1 MKRKQKDL
9 LFDTLVT
16 VIAIILGV
24 IIIFPLIYCFLSS
37 FKTPSEFLN
46 PKLFPSS
53 FLYLDNFKNALE
65 RGNLLRYT
73 LNSFV
78 IAFVGTAVR
87 MVLSILAA
95 YAFTFYDFKG
105 KNFFFFLILG
115 TMMIPGDVLLVTNYL
130 TVSKMHLLNT
140 YLGVMIVS
148 FVSASQMFM
157 LRQRFKTIP
166 KDMREAS
173 SMDGYGDIWFILR
186 VLLPITRPVVT
197 TLFVQSF
204 ISNYQVL
211 ILIAG
216 GIILSILGLS
226 MSFSDPFRK
235 MKSGGGR
242 ASATDF
248 GQALVMGLT
257 NPGAV
262 FVILTLF
269 AFFGIGSEQHPHSW
283 SIAPVVLAVS
293 GGSVLYWFMVTWA
306 LSHFRKKFKMNTILW
321 ISRLTGAVVVIMG
334 IALLG
339 QGLFKVIFQG
349 ASLL

>member
-1 MKRKQKDL
+1 MKRKQKDF

-16 VIAIILGV
+16 VIAIILGI

-166 KDMREAS
+166 QDMREAS
-173 SMDGYGDIWFILR
+173 SMDGYGDLWFIWK
-186 VLLPITRPVVT
+186 VLLPLSKPVVT
-197 TLFVQSF
+197 TLFIQSF
-204 ISNYQVL
+204 INLWNAYLWPLIVTASSPEMRTVMVGITRLNSWEDENYQLVMAGVCISLIPSL
-211 ILIAG
+211 ILFIVMRRNMKKG
-216 GIILSILGLS
+216 GLDGS
-226 MSFSDPFRK
+226 
-235 MKSGGGR
+235 
-242 ASATDF
+242 
-248 GQALVMGLT
+248 LVG
-257 NPGAV
+257 
-262 FVILTLF
+262 
-269 AFFGIGSEQHPHSW
+269 
-283 SIAPVVLAVS
+283 
-293 GGSVLYWFMVTWA
+293 
-306 LSHFRKKFKMNTILW
+306 
-321 ISRLTGAVVVIMG
+321 
-334 IALLG
+334 
-339 QGLFKVIFQG
+339 
-349 ASLL
+349 

>member
-16 VIAIILGV
+16 VVAIILGI

-53 FLYLDNFKNALE
+53 LLYLDNFKNALE

-173 SMDGYGDIWFILR
+173 SMDGYGDLWFIWK
-186 VLLPITRPVVT
+186 VLLPLSKPVVT
-197 TLFVQSF
+197 TLLVQSF
-204 ISNYQVL
+204 INLWNAYLWPLIVTASSPEMRTVMVGITRLNSWEDENYQLVMAGVCISLIPSL
-211 ILIAG
+211 ILFVVMRRNMKKG
-216 GIILSILGLS
+216 GLDGS
-226 MSFSDPFRK
+226 
-235 MKSGGGR
+235 
-242 ASATDF
+242 
-248 GQALVMGLT
+248 LVG
-257 NPGAV
+257 
-262 FVILTLF
+262 
-269 AFFGIGSEQHPHSW
+269 
-283 SIAPVVLAVS
+283 
-293 GGSVLYWFMVTWA
+293 
-306 LSHFRKKFKMNTILW
+306 
-321 ISRLTGAVVVIMG
+321 
-334 IALLG
+334 
-339 QGLFKVIFQG
+339 
-349 ASLL
+349 

>member
-1 MKRKQKDL
+1 MKRKQKDF

-16 VIAIILGV
+16 VIAIILGI

-78 IAFVGTAVR
+78 IALVGTAVR

-173 SMDGYGDIWFILR
+173 SMDGYGDLWFIWK
-186 VLLPITRPVVT
+186 VLLPLSKPVVT

-204 ISNYQVL
+204 INLWNAYLWPLIVTASSPEMRTVMVGITRLNSWEDENYQLVMAGVCISLIPSL
-211 ILIAG
+211 ILFIVMRRNMKKG
-216 GIILSILGLS
+216 GLDGS
-226 MSFSDPFRK
+226 
-235 MKSGGGR
+235 
-242 ASATDF
+242 
-248 GQALVMGLT
+248 LVG
-257 NPGAV
+257 
-262 FVILTLF
+262 
-269 AFFGIGSEQHPHSW
+269 
-283 SIAPVVLAVS
+283 
-293 GGSVLYWFMVTWA
+293 
-306 LSHFRKKFKMNTILW
+306 
-321 ISRLTGAVVVIMG
+321 
-334 IALLG
+334 
-339 QGLFKVIFQG
+339 
-349 ASLL
+349 

>member
-1 MKRKQKDL
+1 MKRKQKDF

-16 VIAIILGV
+16 VIAIILGI

-173 SMDGYGDIWFILR
+173 SMDGYGDLWFIWK
-186 VLLPITRPVVT
+186 VLLPLSKPVVT

-204 ISNYQVL
+204 INLWNAYLWPLIVTASSPEMRTVMVGITRLNSWEDENYQPVMAGVCISLIPSL
-211 ILIAG
+211 ILFIVMRRNMKKG
-216 GIILSILGLS
+216 GLDGS
-226 MSFSDPFRK
+226 
-235 MKSGGGR
+235 
-242 ASATDF
+242 
-248 GQALVMGLT
+248 LVG
-257 NPGAV
+257 
-262 FVILTLF
+262 
-269 AFFGIGSEQHPHSW
+269 
-283 SIAPVVLAVS
+283 
-293 GGSVLYWFMVTWA
+293 
-306 LSHFRKKFKMNTILW
+306 
-321 ISRLTGAVVVIMG
+321 
-334 IALLG
+334 
-339 QGLFKVIFQG
+339 
-349 ASLL
+349 

>member
-1 MKRKQKDL
+1 MKRKQKDF
-9 LFDTLVT
+9 LFDTIIT
-16 VIAIILGV
+16 VIAIILGI

-173 SMDGYGDIWFILR
+173 SMDGYGDLWFIWK
-186 VLLPITRPVVT
+186 VLLPLSKPVVT

-204 ISNYQVL
+204 INLWNAYLWPLIVTASAPEMRTVMVGITRLHSWEDENYQLVMAGVCISLIPSL
-211 ILIAG
+211 ILFIVMRRNMKKG
-216 GIILSILGLS
+216 GLDGS
-226 MSFSDPFRK
+226 
-235 MKSGGGR
+235 
-242 ASATDF
+242 
-248 GQALVMGLT
+248 LVG
-257 NPGAV
+257 
-262 FVILTLF
+262 
-269 AFFGIGSEQHPHSW
+269 
-283 SIAPVVLAVS
+283 
-293 GGSVLYWFMVTWA
+293 
-306 LSHFRKKFKMNTILW
+306 
-321 ISRLTGAVVVIMG
+321 
-334 IALLG
+334 
-339 QGLFKVIFQG
+339 
-349 ASLL
+349 

>member
-16 VIAIILGV
+16 VVAIILGI

-53 FLYLDNFKNALE
+53 LLYLDNFKNALE

-173 SMDGYGDIWFILR
+173 SMDGFGDLWFIWK
-186 VLLPITRPVVT
+186 VLLPLSKPVVT

-204 ISNYQVL
+204 INLWNAYLWPLIVTASSPEMRTVMVGITRLNSWEDENYQLVMAGVCISLIPSL
-211 ILIAG
+211 ILFVVMRRNMKKG
-216 GIILSILGLS
+216 GLDGS
-226 MSFSDPFRK
+226 
-235 MKSGGGR
+235 
-242 ASATDF
+242 
-248 GQALVMGLT
+248 LVG
-257 NPGAV
+257 
-262 FVILTLF
+262 
-269 AFFGIGSEQHPHSW
+269 
-283 SIAPVVLAVS
+283 
-293 GGSVLYWFMVTWA
+293 
-306 LSHFRKKFKMNTILW
+306 
-321 ISRLTGAVVVIMG
+321 
-334 IALLG
+334 
-339 QGLFKVIFQG
+339 
-349 ASLL
+349 

>member
-16 VIAIILGV
+16 VISIILGI

-173 SMDGYGDIWFILR
+173 SMDGFGDLWFIWK
-186 VLLPITRPVVT
+186 VLLPLSKPVVT

-204 ISNYQVL
+204 INLWNAYLWPLIVTASSPEMRTVMVGITRLNSWEDENYQLVMAGVCISLIPSL
-211 ILIAG
+211 ILFVVMRRNMKKG
-216 GIILSILGLS
+216 GLDGS
-226 MSFSDPFRK
+226 
-235 MKSGGGR
+235 
-242 ASATDF
+242 
-248 GQALVMGLT
+248 LVG
-257 NPGAV
+257 
-262 FVILTLF
+262 
-269 AFFGIGSEQHPHSW
+269 
-283 SIAPVVLAVS
+283 
-293 GGSVLYWFMVTWA
+293 
-306 LSHFRKKFKMNTILW
+306 
-321 ISRLTGAVVVIMG
+321 
-334 IALLG
+334 
-339 QGLFKVIFQG
+339 
-349 ASLL
+349 

>member
-95 YAFTFYDFKG
+95 YAFTSYDFKG

-173 SMDGYGDIWFILR
+173 SMDGYGDLWFIWK
-186 VLLPITRPVVT
+186 VLLPLSKPVVT

-204 ISNYQVL
+204 INLWNAYLWPLIVTASSPEMRTVMVGITRLNSWEDENYQLVMAGVCISLIPSL
-211 ILIAG
+211 ILFIVMRRNMKKG
-216 GIILSILGLS
+216 GLDGS
-226 MSFSDPFRK
+226 
-235 MKSGGGR
+235 
-242 ASATDF
+242 
-248 GQALVMGLT
+248 LVG
-257 NPGAV
+257 
-262 FVILTLF
+262 
-269 AFFGIGSEQHPHSW
+269 
-283 SIAPVVLAVS
+283 
-293 GGSVLYWFMVTWA
+293 
-306 LSHFRKKFKMNTILW
+306 
-321 ISRLTGAVVVIMG
+321 
-334 IALLG
+334 
-339 QGLFKVIFQG
+339 
-349 ASLL
+349 

>member
-1 MKRKQKDL
+1 MKRKQKDF
-9 LFDTLVT
+9 LFDTIIT

-173 SMDGYGDIWFILR
+173 SMDGYGDLWFIWK
-186 VLLPITRPVVT
+186 VLLPLSKPVVT

-204 ISNYQVL
+204 INLWNAYLWPLIVTASSPEMRTVMVGITRLNSWEDENYQLVMAGVCISLIPSL
-211 ILIAG
+211 ILFIVMRRNMKKG
-216 GIILSILGLS
+216 GLDGS
-226 MSFSDPFRK
+226 
-235 MKSGGGR
+235 
-242 ASATDF
+242 
-248 GQALVMGLT
+248 LVG
-257 NPGAV
+257 
-262 FVILTLF
+262 
-269 AFFGIGSEQHPHSW
+269 
-283 SIAPVVLAVS
+283 
-293 GGSVLYWFMVTWA
+293 
-306 LSHFRKKFKMNTILW
+306 
-321 ISRLTGAVVVIMG
+321 
-334 IALLG
+334 
-339 QGLFKVIFQG
+339 
-349 ASLL
+349 

>member
-16 VIAIILGV
+16 VISIILGI

-173 SMDGYGDIWFILR
+173 SMDGYGDLWFIWK
-186 VLLPITRPVVT
+186 VLLPLSKPVVT

-204 ISNYQVL
+204 INLWNAYLWPLIVTASSPEMRTVMVGITRLNSWEDENYQLVMAGVCISLIPSL
-211 ILIAG
+211 ILFIVMRRNMKKG
-216 GIILSILGLS
+216 GLDGS
-226 MSFSDPFRK
+226 
-235 MKSGGGR
+235 
-242 ASATDF
+242 
-248 GQALVMGLT
+248 LVG
-257 NPGAV
+257 
-262 FVILTLF
+262 
-269 AFFGIGSEQHPHSW
+269 
-283 SIAPVVLAVS
+283 
-293 GGSVLYWFMVTWA
+293 
-306 LSHFRKKFKMNTILW
+306 
-321 ISRLTGAVVVIMG
+321 
-334 IALLG
+334 
-339 QGLFKVIFQG
+339 
-349 ASLL
+349 

>member
-9 LFDTLVT
+9 LFDTLIT
-16 VIAIILGV
+16 VIAIILGI

-115 TMMIPGDVLLVTNYL
+115 TMIIPGDVLLVTNYL

-173 SMDGYGDIWFILR
+173 SMDGYGDLWFIWK
-186 VLLPITRPVVT
+186 VLLPLSKPVVT

-204 ISNYQVL
+204 INLWNAYLWPLIVTASSPEMRTVMVGITRLNSWEDENYQLVMAGVCISLIPSL
-211 ILIAG
+211 ILFIVMRRNMKKG
-216 GIILSILGLS
+216 GLDGS
-226 MSFSDPFRK
+226 
-235 MKSGGGR
+235 
-242 ASATDF
+242 
-248 GQALVMGLT
+248 LVG
-257 NPGAV
+257 
-262 FVILTLF
+262 
-269 AFFGIGSEQHPHSW
+269 
-283 SIAPVVLAVS
+283 
-293 GGSVLYWFMVTWA
+293 
-306 LSHFRKKFKMNTILW
+306 
-321 ISRLTGAVVVIMG
+321 
-334 IALLG
+334 
-339 QGLFKVIFQG
+339 
-349 ASLL
+349 

>member
-16 VIAIILGV
+16 VIAIILGI
-24 IIIFPLIYCFLSS
+24 IIIFPLIYYFLSS

-173 SMDGYGDIWFILR
+173 SMDGYGDLWFIWK
-186 VLLPITRPVVT
+186 VLLPLSKPVVT
-197 TLFVQSF
+197 TLFIQSF
-204 ISNYQVL
+204 INLWNAYLWPLIVTASSPEMRTVMVGITRLNSWEDENYQLVMAGVCISLIPSL
-211 ILIAG
+211 ILFIVMRRNMKKG
-216 GIILSILGLS
+216 GLDGS
-226 MSFSDPFRK
+226 
-235 MKSGGGR
+235 
-242 ASATDF
+242 
-248 GQALVMGLT
+248 LVG
-257 NPGAV
+257 
-262 FVILTLF
+262 
-269 AFFGIGSEQHPHSW
+269 
-283 SIAPVVLAVS
+283 
-293 GGSVLYWFMVTWA
+293 
-306 LSHFRKKFKMNTILW
+306 
-321 ISRLTGAVVVIMG
+321 
-334 IALLG
+334 
-339 QGLFKVIFQG
+339 
-349 ASLL
+349 

>member
-1 MKRKQKDL
+1 MKRKQKDF

-173 SMDGYGDIWFILR
+173 SMDGYGDLWFIWK
-186 VLLPITRPVVT
+186 VLLPLSKPVVT
-197 TLFVQSF
+197 TLFIQSF
-204 ISNYQVL
+204 INLWNAYLWPLIVTASSPEMRTVMVGITRLNSWEDENYQLVMAGVCISLIPSL
-211 ILIAG
+211 ILFIVMRRNMKKG
-216 GIILSILGLS
+216 GLDGS
-226 MSFSDPFRK
+226 
-235 MKSGGGR
+235 
-242 ASATDF
+242 
-248 GQALVMGLT
+248 LVG
-257 NPGAV
+257 
-262 FVILTLF
+262 
-269 AFFGIGSEQHPHSW
+269 
-283 SIAPVVLAVS
+283 
-293 GGSVLYWFMVTWA
+293 
-306 LSHFRKKFKMNTILW
+306 
-321 ISRLTGAVVVIMG
+321 
-334 IALLG
+334 
-339 QGLFKVIFQG
+339 
-349 ASLL
+349 

>member
-173 SMDGYGDIWFILR
+173 SMDGYGDLWFIWK
-186 VLLPITRPVVT
+186 VLLPLSKPVVT

-204 ISNYQVL
+204 INLWNAYLWPLIVTASSPEMRTVMVGITRLNSWEDENYQLVMAGVCISLIPSL
-211 ILIAG
+211 ILFVVMRRNMKKG
-216 GIILSILGLS
+216 GLDGS
-226 MSFSDPFRK
+226 
-235 MKSGGGR
+235 
-242 ASATDF
+242 
-248 GQALVMGLT
+248 LVG
-257 NPGAV
+257 
-262 FVILTLF
+262 
-269 AFFGIGSEQHPHSW
+269 
-283 SIAPVVLAVS
+283 
-293 GGSVLYWFMVTWA
+293 
-306 LSHFRKKFKMNTILW
+306 
-321 ISRLTGAVVVIMG
+321 
-334 IALLG
+334 
-339 QGLFKVIFQG
+339 
-349 ASLL
+349 